1 MMRTVQLAM
10 ADTGYTAA
18 LREALSHSGTWRV
31 QPVDHPDLD
40 LPSVVVVDE
49 TAFAQLPL
57 PLTNPER
64 VVLITREER
73 EALAHAWEA
82 GIVSVV
88 STDDPLPTVLL
99 AIMAAA
105 LRVTKPR
112 TVAVAGGISPN
123 PIGKVAPIGPKNKS
137 CRSKSLKIH

>member
-1 MMRTVQLAM
+1 MMRTVQLVM
-10 ADTGYTAA
+10 ADAGYTAA
-18 LREALSHSGTWRV
+18 LREALSRSGSWRV

-49 TAFAQLPL
+49 WAFAQLPL
-57 PLTNPER
+57 PLAHPER
-64 VVLITREER
+64 VVLITRQER
-73 EALAHAWEA
+73 EALAHAWDA

-105 LRVTKPR
+105 LRITPPHG
-112 TVAVAGGISPN
+112 VAVPGGISPKTV
-123 PIGKVAPIGPKNKS
+123 GTSAPIGPNNKS
-137 CRSKSLKIH
+137 SRSKSLKIH

>member
-10 ADTGYTAA
+10 ADAGYTTR
-18 LREALSHSGTWRV
+18 LGEALSHSGPWRV
-31 QPVDHPDLD
+31 QPVDRPDLE

-49 TAFAQLPL
+49 TAFARIPL
-57 PLTNPER
+57 PLANPER
-64 VVLITREER
+64 VVLITRQER
-73 EALAHAWEA
+73 ESWAHAWDA

-105 LRVTKPR
+105 LRITSPHGVP
-112 TVAVAGGISPN
+112 VPGGISPN
-123 PIGKVAPIGPKNKS
+123 PIGAAARISPKNKS
-137 CRSKSLKIH
+137 SRSKSFKIH